1 MAFVQQVSI
10 LMTRVL
16 KLHLGCI
23 DWALNKFYIIIFL
36 SALFS
41 LFFNIIV
48 CNKVILLI
56 ETLQDVCASDLDFIS

>member
-1 MAFVQQVSI
+1 M
-10 LMTRVL
+10 
-16 KLHLGCI
+16 
-23 DWALNKFYIIIFL
+23 DWALNKFYVIISL

-48 CNKVILLI
+48 CYKVILLI